1 MGSNSVNDLRE
12 GALRQFSG
20 HEVTLGEGRFSAAF
34 EKAYAYYMK
43 LKNNETSVRCLD
55 AELYFIRKQIEEA
68 KEEKK

>member
-1 MGSNSVNDLRE
+1 
-12 GALRQFSG
+12 
-20 HEVTLGEGRFSAAF
+20 
-34 EKAYAYYMK
+34 MK